1 MESYSAAMPFDEV
14 LGRLRKV
21 LSRPGFEILRECDV
35 GSRIRSR
42 SGSESAPQCRILYVT
57 DLELERHLDTRSAA
71 LCLPIPLVLRDRD
84 DCVTIL
90 VPAELT

>member
-21 LSRPGFEILRECDV
+21 LSRSGFEILRERHV
-35 GSRIRSR
+35 GSRIRSP

-57 DLELERHLDTRSAA
+57 DPEL
-71 LCLPIPLVLRDRD
+71 
-84 DCVTIL
+84 
-90 VPAELT
+90 